1 MVEEE
6 NRHLSDDILNDKFSR
21 IRAKKLIFID
31 SCHSG
36 TAFRGLNMGVK
47 PKTILPSEVS
57 TRTRGYGRDSI
68 SGDFI
73 AFSASQDSEES
84 LATPTGSLFTDTL
97 SKLFIDRGIILIE
110 AIEEDRV
117 SYLGTGGLFF

>member
-1 MVEEE
+1 
-6 NRHLSDDILNDKFSR
+6 
-21 IRAKKLIFID
+21 
-31 SCHSG
+31 
-36 TAFRGLNMGVK
+36 MGVK

-97 SKLFIDRGIILIE
+97 SRTLIDRGYINR
-110 AIEEDRV
+110 AIEEIGLI
-117 SYLGTGGLFF
+117 LGNGRNLIRFLKEEFNWQKEGRGKIGTSTNHKKITANPRTLI